1 MHQFTPIPEFDQ
13 LTAMAQNN
21 PEQLEALRRQMIEET
36 ISQADESM
44 QRKLHGL
51 QFHIDME
58 IRRAKTPMAACIKIS
73 EMMHGS
79 LSKLRSALNDQS
91 NQEASTVITTRV
103 ETVFDS
109 GMVTNASTQPV
120 ASVNNSRASAKILK
134 FTAQ

>member
-1 MHQFTPIPEFDQ
+1 MYQFTTIPEFDR
-13 LTAMAQNN
+13 LTTMAQQN

-58 IRRAKTPMAACIKIS
+58 IRRAKTPMAACVKIS

-79 LSKLRSALNDQS
+79 LSNLRSALNDQS
-91 NQEASTVITTRV
+91 NQEESTVITTRV
-103 ETVFDS
+103 ETVLDNHLAINTS
-109 GMVTNASTQPV
+109 ARPTAS
-120 ASVNNSRASAKILK
+120 ASNPSASAKILK

>member
-1 MHQFTPIPEFDQ
+1 MHQFTTIPEFDR
-13 LTAMAQNN
+13 LTAMAQHN

-36 ISQADESM
+36 ISQADESI

-58 IRRAKTPMAACIKIS
+58 IRRAKTPMAACVKIS

-79 LSKLRSALNDQS
+79 LSNLRSALNDQS
-91 NQEASTVITTRV
+91 NQQESTVITTRV
-103 ETVFDS
+103 ENVLDRELVINTS
-109 GMVTNASTQPV
+109 AQAAASPTNPST
-120 ASVNNSRASAKILK
+120 SAKILK